1 MLNTAAVI
9 VDREHLARDLIP
21 LVHEVASKVARRVP
35 GDVGYEDLVG
45 AGMLGLATALSR
57 YDPERAES
65 FRSYA
70 ETRIRG
76 EMVDELRRRDMMS
89 REARGGNKRLRGAV
103 DAVSRQ
109 LNRPATD
116 EEVAA
121 HLDLSLEALYAL
133 QLKVADT
140 RIIWRE
146 EVEVSAEDAS
156 AADVLQLKQLR
167 DLLVAEIEEL
177 PARQRL
183 VLWLAYVEELS
194 LREIGEVLG
203 VTPSRVCQIRTEAE
217 RRLRRRL
224 RDPLA
229 LAA

>member
-1 MLNTAAVI
+1 MQSTVWAAH
-9 VDREHLARDLIP
+9 RENLAKDLIP
-21 LVHEVASKVARRVP
+21 LVHEVAAKVARRVP
-35 GDVGYEDLVG
+35 DDVGYEDLVG
-45 AGMLGLATALSR
+45 AGMLGLATALNR
-57 YDPERAES
+57 YDPERAET

-103 DAVSRQ
+103 DALSRQ

-121 HLDLSLEALYAL
+121 HLELSLDQLYAL

-146 EVEVSAEDAS
+146 EVDAS
-156 AADVLQLKQLR
+156 ADDTSAADMVQLKQLR
-167 DLLVAEIEEL
+167 ELLVVEIDQL
-177 PARQRL
+177 PERQRL

-194 LREIGEVLG
+194 LREIGDVLG

-217 RRLRRRL
+217 RTLRQRMRE
-224 RDPLA
+224 PLA